1 MILRIFCLVFT
12 VLIIYLSMFLVS
24 MSYGLRV
31 VYFWNLESL
40 IVVLFPS
47 YLLSVY
53 VNGKFSLDSKGL
65 KFFKKIIMPI
75 SWLGF
80 LIGIISIGFGMSSI
94 NGEFNLI
101 IFLQS
106 LSIASITLLYGLIL
120 KIIIHTLLESK

>member
-12 VLIIYLSMFLVS
+12 VLIIYLSMFLAS

-53 VNGKFSLDSKGL
+53 VNGKFSLDFKGL

>member
-1 MILRIFCLVFT
+1 MLLRIFCLVFT
-12 VLIIYLSMFLVS
+12 ALIIYLSMFLAS
-24 MSYGLRV
+24 MSYGLRI

-106 LSIASITLLYGLIL
+106 FSIASITLLYGLIV
-120 KIIIHTLLESK
+120 KIIIHTLIESK

>member
-1 MILRIFCLVFT
+1 
-12 VLIIYLSMFLVS
+12 MFLAS

>member
-12 VLIIYLSMFLVS
+12 VLIIYLSMFLAS

-75 SWLGF
+75 SCLGF
-80 LIGIISIGFGMSSI
+80 LISIISIGFGMSSI

>member
-1 MILRIFCLVFT
+1 
-12 VLIIYLSMFLVS
+12 MFLAS

-75 SWLGF
+75 SCLGF

>member
-12 VLIIYLSMFLVS
+12 VLIIYLSMFLAS

-106 LSIASITLLYGLIL
+106 FSIASITLLYGLIV
-120 KIIIHTLLESK
+120 KIIIHTLIESK

>member
-12 VLIIYLSMFLVS
+12 VLIIYLSMFLAS

-53 VNGKFSLDSKGL
+53 VNGKFSLDSMGL

>member
-12 VLIIYLSMFLVS
+12 VLIIYLSMFLAS

-120 KIIIHTLLESK
+120 KIIIHTLLDSK

>member
-12 VLIIYLSMFLVS
+12 VLIIYLSMFLAS

>member
-1 MILRIFCLVFT
+1 MLLRIFCLVFT
-12 VLIIYLSMFLVS
+12 ALIIYLSMFLAS

-94 NGEFNLI
+94 NGEFNI
-101 IFLQS
+101 IMFLQS
-106 LSIASITLLYGLIL
+106 LSIASITLLYGLIV
-120 KIIIHTLLESK
+120 KIIIHTLVESK

>member
-12 VLIIYLSMFLVS
+12 VLIIYLSMFLAS
-24 MSYGLRV
+24 MSYGLRE

>member
-1 MILRIFCLVFT
+1 MILRIFCIVFT
-12 VLIIYLSMFLVS
+12 VLIIYLSMFLAS

>member
-1 MILRIFCLVFT
+1 MLLRIFCLVFT
-12 VLIIYLSMFLVS
+12 ALIIYLSMFLAS

-106 LSIASITLLYGLIL
+106 FSIASITLLYGLIV
-120 KIIIHTLLESK
+120 KIIIHTLVESK

>member
-12 VLIIYLSMFLVS
+12 VLIIYLSMFLAS

-65 KFFKKIIMPI
+65 KFF
-75 SWLGF
+75 
-80 LIGIISIGFGMSSI
+80 
-94 NGEFNLI
+94 
-101 IFLQS
+101 
-106 LSIASITLLYGLIL
+106 
-120 KIIIHTLLESK
+120 

>member
-12 VLIIYLSMFLVS
+12 VLIIYLSMFLAS
-24 MSYGLRV
+24 MSYGLRM

>member
-1 MILRIFCLVFT
+1 MLLRIFCLVFT
-12 VLIIYLSMFLVS
+12 ALIIYLSMFLAS

-106 LSIASITLLYGLIL
+106 FSIASITLLYGLIV
-120 KIIIHTLLESK
+120 KIIIHTLIESK

>member
-12 VLIIYLSMFLVS
+12 VLIIYLSMFLAS

-106 LSIASITLLYGLIL
+106 LSIASITLLYGLIV